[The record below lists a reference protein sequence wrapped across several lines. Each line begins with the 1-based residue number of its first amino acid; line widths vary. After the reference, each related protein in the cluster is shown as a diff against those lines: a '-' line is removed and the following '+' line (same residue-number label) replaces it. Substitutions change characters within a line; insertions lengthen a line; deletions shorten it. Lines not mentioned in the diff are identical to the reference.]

1 MSRQDKKDQ
10 IRNHARQRKYLAD
23 GIIMLPTLRE
33 EREAKKKGGKKKDG

>member
-10 IRNHARQRKYLAD
+10 IRNKVRQRKYLAD

-33 EREAKKKGGKKKDG
+33 ERDAKKKGGKKKDG

>member
-1 MSRQDKKDQ
+1 MSRQDKQDK
-10 IRNHARQRKYLAD
+10 IRNHVRQRKYLAD